1 MSTIPKDFTVEEYI
15 EAPWEIIKSYFNEQH
30 LARLVR
36 HQIESYNTFVNVEL
50 KKTINMFNPI
60 HVHYEANADDQDNP
74 TTSDEPVI
82 DVYVTFDN
90 FHLYRPQI
98 HENNGA
104 TKIMFPQEARLRNF
118 TYSSTMVVDM
128 NIKIVVD
135 GAQTFHKVI
144 PKIHI
149 GKMPIMLKSAI
160 CVLTQYPHLAP
171 EVTGECRMDPGGYF
185 IINGSEKTVLAQER
199 AADNKIYCFNASKNN
214 SKWLMVAELKA
225 VPDFICISAK
235 QINMMISSK
244 DNGFGH
250 SLYIKVPRLKNPV
263 PVFVLFRALGVES
276 DKKICEYI
284 VLNIATENMEK
295 MLSALKASIVDANK
309 YLTQDDAMTHIIS
322 QAMFT
327 PMGMSKTNGE
337 KKKREFTEDVLAN
350 DLFPNAPSRDQK
362 VYYLGYMAN
371 RLLQAHFG
379 WIKED
384 DRDSYIN
391 KQVDATG
398 VLLNNLGRNLFNNL
412 VKDMRKQIKN
422 EIKTGSWRSRD
433 DYLNIINETNV
444 YKIVKTTILDN
455 GFKRSLSTGDFG
467 AKGAGS
473 GNNTKVGVAQVLN
486 RLSYPSSLSHLRRIN
501 TPIDKSGKLV
511 QPRKLHPTTWGFLCP
526 AETPEGAS
534 IGVVKNLSYLTHVS
548 TSSSSQPAIDYIL
561 PEIIK
566 FTDLTSPADVYGKVK
581 VFVNGN
587 WLGVSDNPVGLY
599 SDLKEKKYQGLLNI
613 YTAIIFDIKNL
624 EIRVYTDGGRLT
636 RPLLKVRDNKFLLT
650 DEMIMR
656 LKNNE
661 ITWDDLFT
669 NHNLTESVLEYID
682 VEEQNYC
689 MIAMT
694 PEKLS
699 EDVEVDGKTCRYN
712 YTHCEIHPSTIFGVV
727 ASCIPFPEHNQSP
740 RNTYQCAMG
749 KQSMGVYMTNYDAR
763 MDKTAYVLST
773 PMRPLVDT
781 RVMNIMKL
789 NQAPSG
795 SMVIVAIASY
805 SGYNQEDSIIVNRG
819 AIERGLFSATIY
831 HTERDED
838 KKIHGD
844 EEVRCKPDASK
855 TKGMKFANYNKL
867 TSKGVMPEN
876 TLIKDN
882 DVIIGKVVPIKEN
895 RNDHT
900 KVIKFQDES
909 HTYRTREEC
918 YVDKNYVDCN
928 GDGYSFCKV
937 RVRAYRQPV
946 IGDKLSSR
954 HGQKGTTG
962 VIMNEEDM
970 PFMADGVRPDIII
983 NPHAIP
989 SRMTIAQLKE
999 TLLGKVLLQ
1008 IGMFGD
1014 GTSFNDLSV
1023 DFISKELTKV
1033 GFEKHGNE
1041 VLMNGMTGEQMETSV
1056 FMGPAFYQ
1064 RLKHMVKDKQHSRSI
1079 GPMVVLT
1086 RQPAEGRSR
1095 DGGHRFGEME
1105 RDCTISHGISRFTKG
1120 RLYDSSDKFQ
1130 IHVCNKC
1137 GMTASYNDARDIHLC
1152 KTCDN
1157 RVDFSYVELP
1167 YSCKL
1172 LFQELTTMNVL
1183 PRILTEQACL
1193 TSSN

>member
-1 MSTIPKDFTVEEYI
+1 
-15 EAPWEIIKSYFNEQH
+15 
-30 LARLVR
+30 
-36 HQIESYNTFVNVEL
+36 
-50 KKTINMFNPI
+50 
-60 HVHYEANADDQDNP
+60 
-74 TTSDEPVI
+74 
-82 DVYVTFDN
+82 
-90 FHLYRPQI
+90 
-98 HENNGA
+98 
-104 TKIMFPQEARLRNF
+104 
-118 TYSSTMVVDM
+118 
-128 NIKIVVD
+128 
-135 GAQTFHKVI
+135 
-144 PKIHI
+144 
-149 GKMPIMLKSAI
+149 
-160 CVLTQYPHLAP
+160 
-171 EVTGECRMDPGGYF
+171 
-185 IINGSEKTVLAQER
+185 
-199 AADNKIYCFNASKNN
+199 
-214 SKWLMVAELKA
+214 
-225 VPDFICISAK
+225 
-235 QINMMISSK
+235 
-244 DNGFGH
+244 
-250 SLYIKVPRLKNPV
+250 
-263 PVFVLFRALGVES
+263 
-276 DKKICEYI
+276 
-284 VLNIATENMEK
+284 
-295 MLSALKASIVDANK
+295 
-309 YLTQDDAMTHIIS
+309 
-322 QAMFT
+322 
-327 PMGMSKTNGE
+327 
-337 KKKREFTEDVLAN
+337 
-350 DLFPNAPSRDQK
+350 
-362 VYYLGYMAN
+362 
-371 RLLQAHFG
+371 
-379 WIKED
+379 
-384 DRDSYIN
+384 
-391 KQVDATG
+391 
-398 VLLNNLGRNLFNNL
+398 
-412 VKDMRKQIKN
+412 
-422 EIKTGSWRSRD
+422 
-433 DYLNIINETNV
+433 
-444 YKIVKTTILDN
+444 
-455 GFKRSLSTGDFG
+455 
-467 AKGAGS
+467 
-473 GNNTKVGVAQVLN
+473 
-486 RLSYPSSLSHLRRIN
+486 
-501 TPIDKSGKLV
+501 
-511 QPRKLHPTTWGFLCP
+511 
-526 AETPEGAS
+526 
-534 IGVVKNLSYLTHVS
+534 
-548 TSSSSQPAIDYIL
+548 
-561 PEIIK
+561 
-566 FTDLTSPADVYGKVK
+566 
-581 VFVNGN
+581 
-587 WLGVSDNPVGLY
+587 
-599 SDLKEKKYQGLLNI
+599 
-613 YTAIIFDIKNL
+613 
-624 EIRVYTDGGRLT
+624 
-636 RPLLKVRDNKFLLT
+636 
-650 DEMIMR
+650 
-656 LKNNE
+656 
-661 ITWDDLFT
+661 
-669 NHNLTESVLEYID
+669 
-682 VEEQNYC
+682 
-689 MIAMT
+689 
-694 PEKLS
+694 
-699 EDVEVDGKTCRYN
+699 
-712 YTHCEIHPSTIFGVV
+712 
-727 ASCIPFPEHNQSP
+727 
-740 RNTYQCAMG
+740 MG

-781 RVMNIMKL
+781 RVMNIMKI

-795 SMVIVAIASY
+795 SMVIVAIATY

-819 AIERGLFSATIY
+819 AIERGLFCATIY

-844 EEVRCKPDASK
+844 EEIRCKPDASK
-855 TKGMKFANYNKL
+855 TKGMKFANYSKL

-918 YVDKNYVDCN
+918 YVDKNYIDCN

-970 PFMADGVRPDIII
+970 PFTADGVRPDIII

-1137 GMTASYNDARDIHLC
+1137 GMTASFNDARDIHLC

-1157 RVDFSYVELP
+1157 RTDFSYVELP
-1167 YSCKL
+1167 YACKL
-1172 LFQELTTMNVL
+1172 LFQELTTMNVS

-1193 TSSN
+1193 TSTN

>member
-1 MSTIPKDFTVEEYI
+1 
-15 EAPWEIIKSYFNEQH
+15 
-30 LARLVR
+30 
-36 HQIESYNTFVNVEL
+36 
-50 KKTINMFNPI
+50 
-60 HVHYEANADDQDNP
+60 
-74 TTSDEPVI
+74 
-82 DVYVTFDN
+82 
-90 FHLYRPQI
+90 
-98 HENNGA
+98 
-104 TKIMFPQEARLRNF
+104 
-118 TYSSTMVVDM
+118 
-128 NIKIVVD
+128 
-135 GAQTFHKVI
+135 
-144 PKIHI
+144 
-149 GKMPIMLKSAI
+149 
-160 CVLTQYPHLAP
+160 
-171 EVTGECRMDPGGYF
+171 MDPGGYF

-199 AADNKIYCFNASKNN
+199 AADNKIYCFNANKNN

-250 SLYIKVPRLKNPV
+250 SLYIKVPRLKNPI

-284 VLNIATENMEK
+284 VLNIEDSK
-295 MLSALKASIVDANK
+295 MDKMMSALKASIVDSSK
-309 YLTQDDAMTHIIS
+309 FMTQEEALINITT

-327 PMGMSKTNGE
+327 PMGMSKANGE
-337 KKKREFTEDVLAN
+337 RKKREFTEDVLAN

-362 VYYLGYMAN
+362 VYYLGYMVN
-371 RLLQAHFG
+371 RLLQCYFG

-412 VKDMRKQIKN
+412 VKDIRKQIKN

-433 DYLNIINETNV
+433 DYLNIINDTNV

-501 TPIDKSGKLV
+501 TPIDKSGKLI

-548 TSSSSQPAIDYIL
+548 TSSSSQPSIDYIL
-561 PEIIK
+561 PEITK
-566 FTDLTSPADVYGKVK
+566 FTDLPDPSDIYGKVK

-587 WLGVSDNPVGLY
+587 WLGITHDPVALY
-599 SDLKEKKYQGLLNI
+599 ADLKEKKYQGMLNI

-636 RPLLKVRDNKFLLT
+636 RPLLKVRDNKILLT
-650 DEMIMR
+650 DDIIMR
-656 LKNNE
+656 LKNHE
-661 ITWDDLFT
+661 LTWDDLFT
-669 NHNLTESVLEYID
+669 NHHLPESVLEYID

-689 MIAMT
+689 MIAMK
-694 PEKLS
+694 PAKLA

-749 KQSMGVYMTNYDAR
+749 KQSMGVYMTNYDSR

-795 SMVIVAIASY
+795 SMVIVAIATY

-844 EEVRCKPDASK
+844 EEVRCRPDADK
-855 TKGMKFANYNKL
+855 TKGMKFANYSKL

-882 DVIIGKVVPIKEN
+882 DVIMGKVVPIKEN

-909 HTYRTREEC
+909 HSYRTREEC
-918 YVDKNYVDCN
+918 YVDKNYIDCN

-970 PFMADGVRPDIII
+970 PFTADGVRPDIII
-983 NPHAIP
+983 NPHALP

-999 TLLGKVLLQ
+999 TLLGKVLIQ

-1014 GTSFNDLSV
+1014 GTSFSDLSV
-1023 DFISKELTKV
+1023 DFISKELLNL
-1033 GFEKHGNE
+1033 GFEKNGNE
-1041 VLMNGMTGEQMETSV
+1041 VLMNGMSGEQMETSV

-1167 YSCKL
+1167 YACKL

-1193 TSSN
+1193 TVN